1 MGQGNRANST
11 IGRAVQLVIRN
22 VGGGRPGEVDRQ
34 FRFPCQSWFCF
45 AEREVDSP
53 WPPVSSMYGFKPGTN
68 TILAFPG
75 EAPRNLVDQLS
86 RDPDSL
92 ARTYAANLIL
102 IQHPKLVW
110 VSTPFGCSPRPFS

>member
-22 VGGGRPGEVDRQ
+22 VGGGRPGEVDRAA
-34 FRFPCQSWFCF
+34 FGSPAKVGFCF
-45 AEREVDSP
+45 AEREADSP

-68 TILAFPG
+68 TVLAFPG

-86 RDPDSL
+86 QSL
-92 ARTYAANLIL
+92 IPLLALMQRISFQFNI
-102 IQHPKLVW
+102 PNSFW
-110 VSTPFGCSPRPFS
+110 VSTPFWP